1 MLFNILANA
10 LLGKIMYTSYD
21 LWFSQFNI
29 SHDPSNG
36 VTYLTAILC
45 IGCHGDPVFQAYLY
59 YSFIW
64 VSRGKLSG

>member
-36 VTYLTAILC
+36 AILC
-45 IGCHGDPVFQAYLY
+45 IGCHGDTVSQAYLY